1 MGFPEVFS
9 CVVAYLV
16 VIVVKP
22 PLLLLL
28 LNRLLNLFVLFLRL
42 AGRDKCT
49 VFVILWLGD
58 HETRS
63 WVFIHSISL
72 LSLGF
77 WLGILFWHKFEI
89 ILHNSDLS
97 LLSRHVI
104 VIDFYLIVE
113 WICLHNRFILLLSNI
128 QLKALVNVLN
138 VCHLF
143 QEIVDKVLLLLG
155 CGINHIHSLSRARIH
170 ISGHSLRLYLHPRCT
185 LLCYVWLWL
194 WFE

>member
-1 MGFPEVFS
+1 MGFPEVFG

-16 VIVVKP
+16 VIVVEP
-22 PLLLLL
+22 SLLLLL
-28 LNRLLNLFVLFLRL
+28 LNGLLNLSVLFLGL

-63 WVFIHSISL
+63 WVFIDSISQ

-77 WLGILFWHKFEI
+77 WFSIIFWHKFEI
-89 ILHNSDLS
+89 ILHDRDLS

-104 VIDFYLIVE
+104 VIDFDLVIK
-113 WICLHNRFILLLSNI
+113 WICLHNRFILLFSNI

-143 QEIVDKVLLLLG
+143 QEIVDKVLLLLR
-155 CGINHIHSLSRARIH
+155 CGIDHVHSLSRARIH
-170 ISGHSLRLYLHPRCT
+170 ISGDSLRLYLHPSCT

-194 WFE
+194 WLE

>member
-1 MGFPEVFS
+1 MGFPEVFG
-9 CVVAYLV
+9 CVVAPLV

-22 PLLLLL
+22 SLLLLF
-28 LNRLLNLFVLFLRL
+28 LNGLLNLFVLFLRL
-42 AGRDKCT
+42 ACRDKCT
-49 VFVILWLGD
+49 VFVILRLGD

-63 WVFIHSISL
+63 WIFIHSISR

-89 ILHNSDLS
+89 ILHDSDLS

-104 VIDFYLIVE
+104 VIDLHLVIK
-113 WICLHNRFILLLSNI
+113 WICFHNCFILLFGNI

-143 QEIVDKVLLLLG
+143 QEIVDKVLLLLR
-155 CGINHIHSLSRARIH
+155 CGIDHIHSLSRARIH
-170 ISGHSLRLYLHPRCT
+170 IISGHSLRLYLHPSCT
-185 LLCYVWLWL
+185 LLCYVWL
-194 WFE
+194 